1 VVRLL
6 RLVMNDV
13 DLRYCSHSCRIYDD
27 EGAVT
32 ATFLPKGAS
41 LIIYFVEDGGIHR
54 GRRDFSTPA
63 RLDWDIFNN
72 MGYIRVHW
80 LPLQTMNTRSDLSAL
95 VQLIDHELHLIGDTA
110 SSVSKTS
117 A

>member
-1 VVRLL
+1 MVRLL

-13 DLRYCSHSCRIYDD
+13 DLSYCFSQFSYDD

-41 LIIYFVEDGGIHR
+41 LIIYFVEDGGMHR

-95 VQLIDHELHLIGDTA
+95 VQLIDHEIHLIGDTA
-110 SSVSKTS
+110 
-117 A
+117 